1 MHNLDHYLYKQ
12 GAHMNNFDP
21 GNGHIKINGDF
32 YKLTEDQTYWL
43 HEKLFQDI
51 KSQEITSSINLLMKE
66 CTEKL
71 NIDCE
76 FNDKIKSDFISL
88 TKLSEKY
95 FDWVSIENIR
105 QIALIQHHFEKLIAH
120 NNFTIESHYTTNNK
134 IYGKFTI
141 TVLFDKY
148 YNSLPEEKNI
158 NLLNPDQNKK
168 AFISDIKMRL
178 YKYERFSD
186 KFFVWLKK
194 LDKEGLLWCYKYIKN
209 KEEKFPYS
217 STINEISPTDVIIL
231 IDQINFTNDDAFT
244 LYTERLKRS
253 FAQHKYKSASK
264 TKNKYHLPLTKQAK
278 KILNELAEY
287 RHQSESDV
295 LEDLLMREY
304 KQKMCDPQ
312 GNPKF

>member
-1 MHNLDHYLYKQ
+1 MKDESV
-12 GAHMNNFDP
+12 MTNFNP
-21 GNGHIKINGDF
+21 GNNSPVISNELTNLSEEKI
-32 YKLTEDQTYWL
+32 YWL
-43 HEKLFQDI
+43 HEQLFFNQ
-51 KSQEITSSINLLMKE
+51 
-66 CTEKL
+66 TEKRNMSNFGIL
-71 NIDCE
+71 KDEC
-76 FNDKIKSDFISL
+76 IKKLESDNTIEVDILSKLKVLEEIS
-88 TKLSEKY
+88 KQY
-95 FDWVSIENIR
+95 FDWVADSNIR
-105 QIALIQHHFEKLIAH
+105 LIAWLQNEIKNEYPNPISAFSAMNNFKKKLFISKFSLSVQFNEINSKTHKSHNQSIGIQNSITLEQKIIFINQLNLSWDHYEKL
-120 NNFTIESHYTTNNK
+120 TS
-134 IYGKFTI
+134 KF
-141 TVLFDKY
+141 L
-148 YNSLPEEKNI
+148 
-158 NLLNPDQNKK
+158 
-168 AFISDIKMRL
+168 
-178 YKYERFSD
+178 
-186 KFFVWLKK
+186 VWLEK
-194 LDKEGLLWCYKYIKN
+194 LDKESLLWCYKYIKN

-287 RHQSESDV
+287 RRQSESDV